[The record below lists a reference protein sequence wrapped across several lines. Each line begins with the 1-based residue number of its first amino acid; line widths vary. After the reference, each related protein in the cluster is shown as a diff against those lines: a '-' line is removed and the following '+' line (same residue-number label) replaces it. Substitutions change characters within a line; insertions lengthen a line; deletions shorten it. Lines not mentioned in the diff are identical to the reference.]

1 MTCGASAG
9 LAAAVSRSFGR
20 RYVCVGRTAQRV
32 FDKSAYFG
40 YDSFGYGRLY
50 IVSYYGVD
58 PVFRFQLEQ
67 TLPQN
72 YYWMI
77 LVLGVILGL
86 MGALYNKV
94 MLKAQEL
101 YKRPKF
107 LNETTRLMIAFS
119 AAGVLGL
126 CMPSVLGSGGDL
138 IVALTD
144 KEMVLKVAIIT
155 FLVKFLFSAVSFGS
169 GAPGGIFFSASD
181 IRRNGRRNLL
191 YDRNGNL
198 RFRSDVYE

>member
-1 MTCGASAG
+1 MG
-9 LAAAVSRSFGR
+9 L
-20 RYVCVGRTAQRV
+20 
-32 FDKSAYFG
+32 
-40 YDSFGYGRLY
+40 
-50 IVSYYGVD
+50 D

-119 AAGVLGL
+119 AAECLDFACL
-126 CMPSVLGSGGDL
+126 RYLEAEGS
-138 IVALTD
+138 
-144 KEMVLKVAIIT
+144 
-155 FLVKFLFSAVSFGS
+155 
-169 GAPGGIFFSASD
+169 
-181 IRRNGRRNLL
+181 
-191 YDRNGNL
+191 DRCFDG
-198 RFRSDVYE
+198 

>member
-1 MTCGASAG
+1 
-9 LAAAVSRSFGR
+9 
-20 RYVCVGRTAQRV
+20 
-32 FDKSAYFG
+32 
-40 YDSFGYGRLY
+40 
-50 IVSYYGVD
+50 
-58 PVFRFQLEQ
+58 
-67 TLPQN
+67 
-72 YYWMI
+72 MI

-169 GAPGGIFFSASD
+169 GAPGGIFF
-181 IRRNGRRNLL
+181 
-191 YDRNGNL
+191 
-198 RFRSDVYE
+198 RF

>member
-1 MTCGASAG
+1 
-9 LAAAVSRSFGR
+9 
-20 RYVCVGRTAQRV
+20 
-32 FDKSAYFG
+32 
-40 YDSFGYGRLY
+40 
-50 IVSYYGVD
+50 
-58 PVFRFQLEQ
+58 
-67 TLPQN
+67 
-72 YYWMI
+72 
-77 LVLGVILGL
+77 
-86 MGALYNKV
+86 
-94 MLKAQEL
+94 
-101 YKRPKF
+101 
-107 LNETTRLMIAFS
+107 MIAFS

-155 FLVKFLFSAVSFGS
+155 FLVKFCFGS
-169 GAPGGIFFSASD
+169 QFRIRRSWRNFFSASD